1 MLIEHSEMP
10 FLEEY
15 VAEPRLIPS
24 QEWIYFSSCAQ
35 GSVNLPKSAS
45 FIFAVLCMNVGMLC

>member
-1 MLIEHSEMP
+1 MP

-15 VAEPRLIPS
+15 VAEPHLIPS

-35 GSVNLPKSAS
+35 GSVILPKSAS
-45 FIFAVLCMNVGMLC
+45 FIFAVLCMNIGMLY

>member
-1 MLIEHSEMP
+1 MP

-15 VAEPRLIPS
+15 VAEPHLIPS

-35 GSVNLPKSAS
+35 GSVILPKSAS
-45 FIFAVLCMNVGMLC
+45 FIFAVLCMNISMLY